1 MSKKWIKNRSEL
13 QTSPERKI
21 VLDIIEAAY
30 DAIDTKE
37 IIRRSVKLD
46 GKKLTIKDKVFN
58 LEGIEHIYVIGF
70 GKASCLAASELDGI
84 LGSVIKEGVAI
95 GLAPI
100 ACDYIQTYGG
110 SHPLPSVANVEFS
123 DKIVQLSRELTE
135 KDLVITV
142 VSGGGSSLLCWPMDE
157 CKQANKLYEEFLKT
171 GGDIKELN
179 TVRKH
184 ISMLKGGG
192 LAKVLYPAT
201 VIGLIFSDVPGDNY
215 EYIASGPTYKDIT
228 TVADAQAILD
238 KYGLTGYT
246 LNETPNEDVY
256 FEKVT
261 NIPLVS
267 NIEGLEAMKSKVRSL
282 GLKAEILSSEL
293 YSAPEQIV
301 KKFIKE
307 IEPGCV
313 VLGGGE
319 PQAMVPDSGGTGGRC
334 QRLGIEMLPFLKK
347 TDVFASIASDGLDNS
362 NSAGVIEDWNTL
374 QVVKTKEIDIEDYK
388 NRWDSLG
395 FYKQTGNELLETGP
409 TQANVSDLMILYRSR
424 D

>member
-1 MSKKWIKNRSEL
+1 MSKNWIKNRSDL

-21 VLDIIEAAY
+21 VLDIIEAGY

-37 IIRRSVKLD
+37 IIKSTVKLK
-46 GKKLTIKDKVFN
+46 GRTLKVKDHTFN
-58 LEGIEHIYVIGF
+58 LEGIEHIYVVGF
-70 GKASCLAASELDGI
+70 GKASCLAASELDTI
-84 LGSVIKEGVAI
+84 LGDLIKQGVAI

-123 DKIVQLSRELTE
+123 DKIVQLGRNLTD
-135 KDLVITV
+135 KDLVIAI

-157 CKQANKLYEEFLKT
+157 CKQANKLYDDFLKT

-184 ISMLKGGG
+184 ISLLKGGG

-201 VIGLIFSDVPGDNY
+201 VVGLIFSDVPGNNF
-215 EYIASGPTYKDIT
+215 EYIASGPTYKDT
-228 TVADAQAILD
+228 TTIADAQAILD
-238 KYGLTGYT
+238 KYGLAGYD

-267 NIEGLEAMKSKVRSL
+267 NIEALEAMKVKVQRL

-293 YSAPEQIV
+293 YDAPEQIV
-301 KKFIKE
+301 KKFLKE

-319 PQAMVPDSGGTGGRC
+319 PKAIVTGEGGTGGRC

-347 TDVFASIASDGLDNS
+347 TDVFATIASDGLDNS
-362 NSAGVIEDWNTL
+362 TAAGVIEDWSTL
-374 QVVKTKEIDIEDYK
+374 QKVITDNMNIGDYK
-388 NRWDSLG
+388 AKWDSLG
-395 FYKQTGNELLETGP
+395 FYKKTGNELLETGP
-409 TQANVSDLMILYRSR
+409 TQANVSDLMVMYRK
-424 D
+424 